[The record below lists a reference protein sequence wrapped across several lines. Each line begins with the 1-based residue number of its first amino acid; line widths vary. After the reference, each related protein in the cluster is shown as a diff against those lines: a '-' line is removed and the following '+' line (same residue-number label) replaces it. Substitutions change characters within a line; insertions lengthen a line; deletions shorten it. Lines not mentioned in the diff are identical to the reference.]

1 MNLTKEILGLANR
14 GQTLKRLMRTG
25 WSLAGVDCAR
35 KESVGEHTYGTVLN
49 ALLIS
54 KALVERGEI
63 IDLGKVAAMATIHDL
78 PESLITDIPRT
89 AVELQKAKQ
98 KAERVAMKRITETTQ
113 FFGGWLLDLWSDL
126 EDGNSIEARIVLG
139 ADLIDML
146 VHAVSLEKSGV
157 SPDILDQ
164 FFTNSHDLV
173 QTLNLELVE
182 GIFWELYNEHLEN
195 ATRMGVSLT
204 KIERK

>member
-35 KESVGEHTYGTVLN
+35 TESVGEHTYGTVLN